1 MKLSEINISQ
11 IKDVGPVRQK
21 ALNAADIFTVEDL
34 FYYFPRRYI
43 DRKTIQPIGNILMNA
58 PEMTFI
64 AKLFKTK
71 VFPVK
76 NGPTRLNAAFS
87 DGTGILTCIWF
98 QGGEY
103 VSKILTEGEEYI
115 ISGVPKYFSGWKID
129 HPVIERL
136 DDAENLKNTGK
147 IISLYPLTAALTAK
161 NIDSRTFRK
170 VIHNAFEQFGDQ
182 IRDDLPFSIRQKRN
196 FFDLNTA
203 LNEMHSP
210 ANDAQRQLA
219 LKRMKYEEFFHL
231 QLILCKRRMNMKA
244 LPKSCRIDGSGDL
257 MKKVYEN
264 LPFDLTEAQKKVV
277 REIYDDLK
285 SDKLMNRML
294 QGDVGS
300 GKTVVALLA
309 MLMMVGNGFQT
320 AVMAPTE
327 ILAEQH
333 YKVFRSMC
341 EGLDVEIIL
350 LTGSMKKAVREDRL
364 SYVADG
370 RAQIVIGTHAIIQ
383 EGVNFKKLGLVIID
397 EQHRFGVLQR
407 GELVK
412 KAGETPNI
420 LVMSATP
427 IPRTLSL
434 SLYGDLD
441 ISIIDSLP
449 KGRKI
454 IRTAVRNDADMP
466 KIYDFIKTEI
476 QNGRQ
481 AYIVYPLIEKSAK
494 SDLQAANAGFEELS
508 SGIFKGIE
516 MSLLTGKMKSDE
528 KDDVMNR
535 FKAGEIK
542 MLISTTVIEVGVDN
556 PNATVMLVMHSER
569 FGLSQLH
576 QLRGRV
582 GRGSYQSYCILHLGE
597 VNNDETAARVK
608 VMETTNDGFK
618 ISEADFEL
626 RGPGEFFGEKQSGM
640 PDLKLA
646 HLIYDRELL
655 NEARTD
661 AFELLQS
668 DPILA
673 NHPDLRDF
681 MNHKFKDKV
690 QFLDYS

>member
-11 IKDVGPVRQK
+11 VKDVGPVRQK
-21 ALNAADIFTVEDL
+21 ALNSAGIFTVEDL
-34 FYYFPRRYI
+34 LYYFPRRYI
-43 DRKTIQPIGNILMNA
+43 DRKTIQPISNILMNS

-64 AKLFKTK
+64 AKLYKTK
-71 VFPVK
+71 LFPAK
-76 NGPTRLNAAFS
+76 NGHTLLNAAFS
-87 DGTGILTCIWF
+87 DGTGILTCTWF

-103 VSKILTEGEEYI
+103 ISKMLVEGEEYI

-129 HPVIERL
+129 HPVIERM
-136 DDAENLKNTGK
+136 DDEENLKNTGK
-147 IISLYPLTAALTAK
+147 IIPLYPLTAALTAK
-161 NIDSRTFRK
+161 NIDSRTIRK
-170 VIHNAFEQFGDQ
+170 LINSALLQFGHLLTDTV
-182 IRDDLPFSIRQKRN
+182 PFSLRQKRN
-196 FFDLNTA
+196 YPDL
-203 LNEMHSP
+203 LNSVREMHLPSDDQ
-210 ANDAQRQLA
+210 NRSLA
-219 LKRMKYEEFFHL
+219 LKRMKYEEFFRL
-231 QLILCKRRMNMKA
+231 QLVLCRRRMNLKA
-244 LPKSCRIDGSGDL
+244 LPKSCRIDNAGSL
-257 MKKVYEN
+257 MKTVYEK
-264 LPFDLTEAQKKVV
+264 LPFELTEAQKKVV
-277 REIYDDLK
+277 REIYEDLK
-285 SDKLMNRML
+285 SDMLMNRML

-309 MLMMVGNGFQT
+309 MLMMAGNGFQS

-333 YKVFRSMC
+333 YKVFSSLC
-341 EGLDVEIIL
+341 EEIDVEIIL
-350 LTGSMKKAVREDRL
+350 LTGSMKKAVREERL
-364 SYVADG
+364 AYVSDG

-383 EGVNFKKLGLVIID
+383 EGVNFKNLGLVIID

-449 KGRKI
+449 KGRKTV
-454 IRTAVRNDADMP
+454 RTAVRYEQDMP
-466 KIYDFIKTEI
+466 KVLDFIKAEV

-481 AYIVYPLIEKSAK
+481 AYIVYPLIEKSEK
-494 SDLQAANAGFEELS
+494 SDLQAANDGYEELS
-508 SGIFKGIE
+508 SGVFKGIE

-528 KDDVMNR
+528 KDGIMNR

-542 MLISTTVIEVGVDN
+542 ILISTTVIEVGVDN

-582 GRGSYQSYCILHLGE
+582 GRGQHQSYCILHLGE
-597 VNNDETAARVK
+597 VNNDETVARVK

-646 HLIYDRELL
+646 HLIYDRDIL
-655 NEARTD
+655 NSARED
-661 AFELLQS
+661 AFELLNS
-668 DPILA
+668 DPVLSH
-673 NHPDLRDF
+673 HPDLRDI
-681 MNHKFKDKV
+681 MNEKFRDKV

>member
-11 IKDVGPVRQK
+11 VKDVGQVRQK
-21 ALNAADIFTVEDL
+21 ALNAVEIFTVEDL
-34 FYYFPRRYI
+34 LYYFPRRYI
-43 DRKTIQPIGNILMNA
+43 DRKTIQPIGNILMNS

-71 VFPVK
+71 VFPSK

-87 DGTGILTCIWF
+87 DGTGILTCVWF

-103 VSKILTEGEEYI
+103 VSKILTEGEEYV

-136 DDAENLKNTGK
+136 DSEENLKNTGK
-147 IISLYPLTAALTAK
+147 IISLYPLTASLVAK
-161 NIDSRTFRK
+161 NIDSRTFRR
-170 VIHNAFEQFGDQ
+170 VVSNALDQ
-182 IRDDLPFSIRQKRN
+182 YESIIRDDLPFSIRQKRN
-196 FFDLNTA
+196 FYDLGTA
-203 LNEMHSP
+203 LREMHIP
-210 ANDAQRQLA
+210 ASDDQRHAA

-244 LPKSCRIDGSGDL
+244 LPKNCRINGSGEL
-257 MKKVYEN
+257 LKKVYEK
-264 LPFDLTEAQKKVV
+264 LPFELTEAQKKVV

-333 YKVFRSMC
+333 YKVFKSMC

-350 LTGSMKKAVREDRL
+350 LTGGMKKSVREDRL
-364 SYVADG
+364 SFVADG
-370 RAQIVIGTHAIIQ
+370 RAQIIIGTHAIIQ
-383 EGVNFKKLGLVIID
+383 EGVNFKNLGLVIID

-449 KGRKI
+449 KGRKL
-454 IRTAVRNDADMP
+454 IRTAVRYDSDMP

-494 SDLQAANAGFEELS
+494 SDLQAANDGFTELS
-508 SGIFKGIE
+508 SGVFGGIE
-516 MSLLTGKMKSDE
+516 VALLTGKMKGEE
-528 KDDVMNR
+528 KDGIMNR

-542 MLISTTVIEVGVDN
+542 LLISTTVIEVGVDN
-556 PNATVMLVMHSER
+556 PNASVMLVMHSER

-582 GRGSYQSYCILHLGE
+582 GRGGYQSYCILHLGE
-597 VNNDETAARVK
+597 VNNDETAERVK

-655 NEARTD
+655 NQARTD
-661 AFELLQS
+661 AFELLQN
-668 DPILA
+668 DPVLA
-673 NHPDLRDF
+673 KHTDLRDF
-681 MNHKFKDKV
+681 MNDKFKDKV